1 MTCPSAADRC
11 VKSHTE
17 ATAANVTVTA
27 YVKGCSTS
35 AACNRGCSDLPL
47 ANITK
52 CEFDCCSGDLCNG
65 AIPTPKPRLKCYRC
79 FSLKSWADCKTNRK
93 LMTCPS
99 AADRCAKSHIEA
111 TAANVTVTAYVI
123 GCSTSAACNRGC
135 NDLPLANITK
145 CEFDCCSGNL
155 CNGAI
160 PTPKPRLKC
169 YQCFSLKS
177 WADCAANKREV
188 TCPSGADHCG
198 TAHVEARV
206 VGVPKA
212 AYNAGCFTS
221 AACSRDI
228 CKSYVSYLNPWIKC
242 EFACCKGN
250 LCNAAKLMMK

>member
-1 MTCPSAADRC
+1 MHDWLVQAHYPTHDGHLIASVPLKPAPGARSLSQQQYYQKDNLSVAGFMMQVKIISWNKIWWCNTVVCLFVSAA
-11 VKSHTE
+11 
-17 ATAANVTVTA
+17 
-27 YVKGCSTS
+27 YG
-35 AACNRGCSDLPL
+35 
-47 ANITK
+47 
-52 CEFDCCSGDLCNG
+52 
-65 AIPTPKPRLKCYRC
+65 LKCYQC
-79 FSLKSWADCKTNRK
+79 SSLKSWDDCKTNRK

-99 AADRCAKSHIEA
+99 AADRCVESHTEA

-123 GCSTSAACNRGC
+123 GCSTSAACNRDC

-145 CEFDCCSGNL
+145 CEFDCCSGDL

-198 TAHVEARV
+198 TAHVEAQV
-206 VGVPKA
+206 VGVSKA

-228 CKSYVSYLNPWIKC
+228 FRISIP
-242 EFACCKGN
+242 G
-250 LCNAAKLMMK
+250 